1 MSYDGSNYI
10 LKVEIDDTAR
20 ITYQQK
26 EGPFDWE
33 VTRAFDEV
41 FARPEYKDANI
52 KTQYDG
58 KTSTIVYTVS
68 NVPLDNKGPIIPSF
82 TAINQK
88 IRYPSLEQKVL
99 NDSIHP

>member
-26 EGPFDWE
+26 EGPFNWE

-58 KTSTIVYTVS
+58 ETSTIVYTVS